1 MRTLNGR
8 AKNLG
13 SLVGTDA
20 RNCGET
26 EGNVRTG
33 EFNQIREGAFNRV
46 NIDLSRFGGVCP
58 AGKGGFVK
66 KSLPY
71 RLHPGK

>member
-46 NIDLSRFGGVCP
+46 NIDLSKFGGVCP
-58 AGKGGFVK
+58 AGKGGLIK
-66 KSLPY
+66 RTLPY
-71 RLHPGK
+71 RLHPGA